1 MAIFK
6 NVCSLPL
13 LLERRGEER
22 AGHWSQNGLD
32 QSQTHW
38 EFGAS
43 LHSMGKVYFSQGVIG
58 KVE

>member
-6 NVCSLPL
+6 KCLFL
-13 LLERRGEER
+13 GWGLRGEER

-43 LHSMGKVYFSQGVIG
+43 LNSMGKVYFSQGVIG